1 MDIWA
6 NLQPLKCHYA
16 LADGQILP
24 QTSEHLVKNF
34 YAESALHSF
43 CVSSDLSLFTI
54 FKYFFMLDIDVLFAD
69 NKKAS
74 FNCATFQTF
83 NVTTEMR

>member
-54 FKYFFMLDIDVLFAD
+54 FKYFLMLSTFYLLTT
-69 NKKAS
+69 KKRLSIARLLM
-74 FNCATFQTF
+74 FK
-83 NVTTEMR
+83 VTTEMR

>member
-43 CVSSDLSLFTI
+43 RVSSDLSLFTI
-54 FKYFFMLDIDVLFAD
+54 FKYFLML
-69 NKKAS
+69 S
-74 FNCATFQTF
+74 TFYLLTTK
-83 NVTTEMR
+83 NVFQLRDF